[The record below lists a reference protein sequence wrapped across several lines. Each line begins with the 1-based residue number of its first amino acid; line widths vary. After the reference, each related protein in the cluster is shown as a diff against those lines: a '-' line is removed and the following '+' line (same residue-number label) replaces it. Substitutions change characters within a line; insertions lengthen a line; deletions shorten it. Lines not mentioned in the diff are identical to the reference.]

1 MITTVP
7 INIEEHRIEI
17 SIPPC
22 GPKGSSHQP
31 LAGKQLS
38 TFTK

>member
-1 MITTVP
+1 MITTIP
-7 INIEEHRIEI
+7 INIEEHRTKI
-17 SIPPC
+17 SIPPH

-31 LAGKQLS
+31 LDGRQLN